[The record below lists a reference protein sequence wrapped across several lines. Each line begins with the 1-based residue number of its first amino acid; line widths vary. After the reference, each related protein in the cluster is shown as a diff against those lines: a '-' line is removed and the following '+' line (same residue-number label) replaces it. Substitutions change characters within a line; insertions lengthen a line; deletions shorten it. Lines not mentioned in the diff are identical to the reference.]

1 MDPFISTIRQGHYPK
16 LVNVDSDSDIRFY
29 ETSNSDTAI
38 EIWSDRG
45 SKCRTRLRKSSLI
58 CLTLFTDDFFGC
70 NFRIDHECQQ
80 LIQLAIH
87 LTVFT
92 HTYSQ
97 SSSAHFGTKL

>member
-1 MDPFISTIRQGHYPK
+1 M
-16 LVNVDSDSDIRFY
+16 RFY
-29 ETSNSDTAI
+29 ETPASDTTI

-45 SKCRTRLRKSSLI
+45 SEYRTRFRKNSLVRSI
-58 CLTLFTDDFFGC
+58 LLTDDFFGC

-97 SSSAHFGTKL
+97 SSLAHLGTKLYLISYDMMKKNEN